1 MTMVRPVS
9 EDWTS
14 TRPSWPTSESADDL
28 LGGGQQLRV
37 DDLVDVAADHRGS
50 VDAGALEVRALEQ
63 QAAQVEVV
71 EADGRAGQV
80 LQRDAVTALA
90 VAQRGLGGAATGAQ
104 APHHG
109 QAPVGIASSIGPLQ
123 TDVTT
128 R

>member
-1 MTMVRPVS
+1 M
-9 EDWTS
+9 
-14 TRPSWPTSESADDL
+14 SA
-28 LGGGQQLRV
+28 
-37 DDLVDVAADHRGS
+37 DVAADHRGS

-71 EADGRAGQV
+71 EADRRAGQV

-104 APHHG
+104 APQHG
-109 QAPVGIASSIGPLQ
+109 RAPVGIASSSGPLQ

>member
-1 MTMVRPVS
+1 MPARS
-9 EDWTS
+9 
-14 TRPSWPTSESADDL
+14 RCGPSRS
-28 LGGGQQLRV
+28 R
-37 DDLVDVAADHRGS
+37 
-50 VDAGALEVRALEQ
+50 
-63 QAAQVEVV
+63 AAQVEVV

-109 QAPVGIASSIGPLQ
+109 RAPVGIASSIGPLQ
-123 TDVTT
+123 ADVTT